1 MLVGLIGKPNAGKS
15 SFFNAATMLDV
26 PVANYPFT
34 TIQPN
39 MGIAYVIKQCVCK
52 ELGVTDNPRNSFCT
66 DGIRR
71 IPVKLVDVAGLI
83 PGASKGM
90 GLGNKFLDELRRA
103 DALIHVVDAS
113 GSTDKEGRIV
123 PPLSNDPLEDVMF
136 VEQEFD
142 LWLASIISKDWDKLV
157 KGPDPSK
164 VKEWVVERLSG
175 LGVSRGVFLEAVRT
189 TGLENKRFQDWDQED
204 ILALAK
210 EIRNLAKPMLIA
222 ANKCDIAESSK
233 NIERLK
239 ASGRFVIP
247 TSAAAEL
254 VLIKA
259 AQKGLIRYKP
269 GDSSF
274 EVAEGAVL
282 TQEQERALKFVEERV
297 LKRYGG
303 TGVQKAI
310 NEAYFGLLGGIVV
323 YPVEDENRFSD
334 KDGNVLPDAY
344 ILPKGSTARDL
355 AYKIHTELGDA
366 FLYAIDAKRKVR
378 LGAEYIL
385 KDQDVIKIVSTSK
398 RG

>member
-157 KGPDPSK
+157 KGSDPSK

-175 LGVSRGVFLEAVRT
+175 LGVSRGVFLEA
-189 TGLENKRFQDWDQED
+189 
-204 ILALAK
+204 
-210 EIRNLAKPMLIA
+210 
-222 ANKCDIAESSK
+222 
-233 NIERLK
+233 
-239 ASGRFVIP
+239 
-247 TSAAAEL
+247 
-254 VLIKA
+254 
-259 AQKGLIRYKP
+259 
-269 GDSSF
+269 
-274 EVAEGAVL
+274 
-282 TQEQERALKFVEERV
+282 
-297 LKRYGG
+297 
-303 TGVQKAI
+303 
-310 NEAYFGLLGGIVV
+310 
-323 YPVEDENRFSD
+323 
-334 KDGNVLPDAY
+334 
-344 ILPKGSTARDL
+344 
-355 AYKIHTELGDA
+355 
-366 FLYAIDAKRKVR
+366 
-378 LGAEYIL
+378 
-385 KDQDVIKIVSTSK
+385 
-398 RG
+398 